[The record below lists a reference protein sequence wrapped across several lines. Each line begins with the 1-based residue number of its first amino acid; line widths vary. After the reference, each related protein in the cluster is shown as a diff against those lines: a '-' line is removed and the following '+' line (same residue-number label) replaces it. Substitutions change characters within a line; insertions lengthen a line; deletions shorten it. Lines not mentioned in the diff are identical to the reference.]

1 MATNVTMPKLGLT
14 METGKIIE
22 WRKKEGDQVQEK
34 EILLVVETEKITY
47 EVESPAS
54 GILHIVSPVESE
66 VPVAELIGMIAAD
79 KAEYDSI
86 SAGGA
91 AAKPAAAP
99 SAGAPAAAAAPA
111 AAPAPAAEAPQAP
124 VRTPGERVKASPLA
138 KRLAREKD
146 LDISLIAGTGPEGRI
161 IQKDVL
167 AYEASAPSSRIP
179 ITPVAKK
186 MAEEMGV
193 DIAQV
198 KGTGPGGRIV
208 KEDIESFA
216 AAAKTAQA
224 PAAAAAQ
231 PAAAKAAGKPA
242 EGDKLV
248 KFTGMRKIIAQK
260 MLQSKVQAA
269 QAYMS
274 NNCDASAIQA
284 FREQLLAY
292 AEKKFGVRVTITDIM
307 MKITACA
314 IKAHPVIN
322 TRFTEEGDLWL
333 KDIHMG
339 MAMSLKD
346 GLIVPVIWNSDKKS
360 VIEIA
365 RDRASLVDRGRTGKL
380 TPDDMKGSTFTL
392 SAMGMFGLE
401 EFYAIVNQPENAI
414 LAVGAI
420 IDKPWVVNG
429 QIVVR
434 PIMNVGLTYDH
445 RTVDGAEAG
454 RFMQT
459 LKLFIENPML
469 CLA

>member
-1 MATNVTMPKLGLT
+1 MPKLGLT
-14 METGKIIE
+14 METGKITE

-54 GILHIVSPVESE
+54 GILHIISPVESE

-79 KAEYDSI
+79 QAEYASI

-91 AAKPAAAP
+91 AAQPAAA
-99 SAGAPAAAAAPA
+99 APAATPAAAAPA
-111 AAPAPAAEAPQAP
+111 AAPAPAAAAPAAP
-124 VRTPGERVKASPLA
+124 VRAAGERIMASPLA

-146 LDISLIAGTGPEGRI
+146 LDIGLISGTGPGGRV

-167 AYEASAPSSRIP
+167 AYEQSAPSARIP
-179 ITPVAKK
+179 ITPVARK

-208 KEDIESFA
+208 KEDIEAYA
-216 AAAKTAQA
+216 ASAKASQA
-224 PAAAAAQ
+224 PAAAAAAQ
-231 PAAAKAAGKPA
+231 PAAAKPAGKPA

-248 KFTGMRKIIAQK
+248 KFTGMRRIIAQK

-274 NNCDASAIQA
+274 NNCDATAIQE
-284 FREQLLAY
+284 FREQLLSY

-322 TRFTEEGDLWL
+322 TRYTDEGDLWL

-346 GLIVPVIWNSDKKS
+346 GLIVPVIWNIDKKS

-365 RDRASLVDRGRTGKL
+365 KDRASLVDRGRSGKL

-420 IDKPWVVNG
+420 IDKPWVVNK
-429 QIVVR
+429 QVVVK

-445 RTVDGAEAG
+445 RTIDGAEAG

>member
-14 METGKIIE
+14 METGKITE

-54 GILHIVSPVESE
+54 GILHIISPVESE

-79 KAEYDSI
+79 QAEYASI

-91 AAKPAAAP
+91 AAQPAAVATATP
-99 SAGAPAAAAAPA
+99 SAAAAPA
-111 AAPAPAAEAPQAP
+111 TAPAASAAAPTP
-124 VRTPGERVKASPLA
+124 VRAPGERIKASPLA
-138 KRLAREKD
+138 KRLAREKA
-146 LDISLIAGTGPEGRI
+146 LDMSLISGSGPGGRV

-167 AYEASAPSSRIP
+167 AYAASAPSSRIP
-179 ITPVAKK
+179 ITPVARK

-198 KGTGPGGRIV
+198 KGTGPAGRIV
-208 KEDIESFA
+208 KEDIESYA
-216 AAAKTAQA
+216 ATAKAAKA

-231 PAAAKAAGKPA
+231 PAATKPAGKPA
-242 EGDKLV
+242 EGDRLV
-248 KFTGMRKIIAQK
+248 KFTGMRRIIAQK

-274 NNCDASAIQA
+274 NNCDASAIQD

-292 AEKKFGVRVTITDIM
+292 GEKKFGVRVTITDIM

-322 TRFTEEGDLWL
+322 TRYTEEGDLWL
-333 KDIHMG
+333 QEVHMG
-339 MAMSLKD
+339 MAMALKD
-346 GLIVPVIWNSDKKS
+346 GLIVPVIWNIDKKS

-365 RDRASLVDRGRTGKL
+365 KDRVSLVERGRSGKL

-420 IDKPWVVNG
+420 IDKPWVVNK
-429 QIVVR
+429 QVVVK

-445 RTVDGAEAG
+445 RTIDGAEAG

>member
-1 MATNVTMPKLGLT
+1 MPKLGLT
-14 METGKIIE
+14 METGKITE

-54 GILHIVSPVESE
+54 GILHIISPVESE

-79 KAEYDSI
+79 QAEYASI

-91 AAKPAAAP
+91 AAQPAAA
-99 SAGAPAAAAAPA
+99 APAAPAAAAPA
-111 AAPAPAAEAPQAP
+111 AAPAAAAPAAP
-124 VRTPGERVKASPLA
+124 VRAAGERIKASPLA

-146 LDISLIAGTGPEGRI
+146 FDIGLISGTGPGGRV

-167 AYEASAPSSRIP
+167 AYEASAPSARIP

-208 KEDIESFA
+208 KEDIEAYA
-216 AAAKTAQA
+216 ASAKAAKA
-224 PAAAAAQ
+224 PAAAAAAAQ
-231 PAAAKAAGKPA
+231 PAAAKPAGTPA

-248 KFTGMRKIIAQK
+248 KFTGMRRIIAQK

-274 NNCDASAIQA
+274 NNCDATAIQD

-346 GLIVPVIWNSDKKS
+346 GLIVPVIWNIDKKS

-365 RDRASLVDRGRTGKL
+365 KDRASLVDRGRSGKL

-420 IDKPWVVNG
+420 IDKPWVVNK
-429 QIVVR
+429 QVVVR

-445 RTVDGAEAG
+445 RTIDGAEAG